1 MTSPLESSFTSEK
14 LAPDLMRT
22 RIRGDLTA
30 DLLEQM
36 VQSSNEML
44 EVGRPHIAIVDIT
57 ELGTVTPE
65 ARVAAKS
72 VPKLMPDLRGTIM
85 VGGGFMQRMITK
97 LLNIA
102 MNLVSKQQIML
113 EYVGNDEEALAIA
126 DAWRQKLREEANH
139 G

>member
-1 MTSPLESSFTSEK
+1 MTTPIESSFTSEK

-30 DLLEQM
+30 DLLEAM
-36 VQSSNEML
+36 VEYSHEVL
-44 EVGRPHIAIVDIT
+44 EVGRPHIAIVDIS

-65 ARVAAKS
+65 ARVAAKN
-72 VPKLMPDLRGTIM
+72 VPKRMPDLRGTIM

-102 MNLVSKQQIML
+102 MNLVSRRQIML
-113 EYVGNDEEALAIA
+113 EYVGSDAEALAIA
-126 DAWRQKLREEANH
+126 DAWRQKLREEQTD